1 MKITKQA
8 LTQDINRSRSIDAY
22 RFTSDEIKPEKEQ
35 QLKQLKQDIDKHMRQ
50 NKAFTLILIG
60 D

>member
-8 LTQDINRSRSIDAY
+8 LKQDINRSRSIDAY
-22 RFTSDEIKPEKEQ
+22 RFTDDELKSEKDL
-35 QLKQLKQDIDKHMRQ
+35 QLKQLKQDIDKQMRS
-50 NKAFTLILIG
+50 NKSFTLILIE

>member
-22 RFTSDEIKPEKEQ
+22 RFTSDEIKPDKEQ
-35 QLKQLKQDIDKHMRQ
+35 QLKQLKQNIDKHMRQ
-50 NKAFTLILIG
+50 NKVNRHQ
-60 D
+60 

>member
-8 LTQDINRSRSIDAY
+8 LTQDINRSRSFDAY
-22 RFTSDEIKPEKEQ
+22 RFSVDELKTEKEQ
-35 QLKQLKQDIDKHMRQ
+35 EIKKLKQDIDKHMRQ
-50 NKAFTLILIG
+50 NKAFTLILIE